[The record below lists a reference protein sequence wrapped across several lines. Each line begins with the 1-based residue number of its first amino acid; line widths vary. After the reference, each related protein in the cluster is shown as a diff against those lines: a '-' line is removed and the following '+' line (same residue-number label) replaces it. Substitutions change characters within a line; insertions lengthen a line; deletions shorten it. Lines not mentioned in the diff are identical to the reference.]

1 MIVFHI
7 KMSSF
12 YMALA
17 LCISFILFRNGQL
30 TASIQLRIIIS
41 AIELGAVETF

>member
-12 YMALA
+12 
-17 LCISFILFRNGQL
+17 
-30 TASIQLRIIIS
+30 ASIQLRIIIS
-41 AIELGAVETF
+41 GIELGAVETF